1 MSHRALVPVIVL
13 VLLAGCAAGGD
24 TGNARDLGS
33 GGAENGDASFAA
45 GGNAGATGQAG
56 TTGMINVAGAAGDS
70 SGLSD
75 GSVAPDPHAARA
87 LGAGDSPLIPPAPFL
102 LVGRPPSLGASPP
115 QTGGAD
121 PRKIELIAP
130 PTPRA

>member
-70 SGLSD
+70 PGNSHW
-75 GSVAPDPHAARA
+75 SVPLHPHPARA
-87 LGAGDSPLIPPAPFL
+87 LESRDKQPLARAPIPL
-102 LVGRPPSLGASPP
+102 DRRSLSLGLP
-115 QTGGAD
+115 
-121 PRKIELIAP
+121 
-130 PTPRA
+130 